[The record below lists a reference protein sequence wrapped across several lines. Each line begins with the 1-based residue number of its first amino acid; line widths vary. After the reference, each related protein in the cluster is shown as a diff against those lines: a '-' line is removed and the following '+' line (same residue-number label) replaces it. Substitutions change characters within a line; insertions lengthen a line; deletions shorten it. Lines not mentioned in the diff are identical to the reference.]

1 MANLFVAIALL
12 RQLVAEIP
20 WGHNLILLNK
30 IKDKEERAWYIQK
43 TIEYGWS
50 RSVLSLQ
57 IETNLYGREGKA
69 ITNFSQTLP
78 SPQSDLAQQ
87 TFKDPYIFDF
97 LNVGKEA
104 QEREVEAELIRHI
117 TKFLLELGV
126 GFAFVGQQYQ
136 IKVGEDD
143 FFIDLLFYH
152 LKLRCYV
159 VIELKAGKF
168 KPEHTGQLNFY
179 LSAVDDLLR
188 MPEDKPSVGLL
199 LCASKDNVQAEY
211 ALRDINKPIGIA
223 QWQTELTRSLPKQL
237 QTELPTIEELEAE
250 LESASIKLE
259 EE

>member
-1 MANLFVAIALL
+1 M
-12 RQLVAEIP
+12 
-20 WGHNLILLNK
+20 
-30 IKDKEERAWYIQK
+30 
-43 TIEYGWS
+43 
-50 RSVLSLQ
+50 
-57 IETNLYGREGKA
+57 
-69 ITNFSQTLP
+69 
-78 SPQSDLAQQ
+78 
-87 TFKDPYIFDF
+87 
-97 LNVGKEA
+97 
-104 QEREVEAELIRHI
+104 
-117 TKFLLELGV
+117 
-126 GFAFVGQQYQ
+126 
-136 IKVGEDD
+136 
-143 FFIDLLFYH
+143 
-152 LKLRCYV
+152 
-159 VIELKAGKF
+159 IELKAGKF